1 MKTAMKKSTIILIA
15 VGAVLAI
22 LLIWGIA
29 SYNGLVSAE
38 EKASEKLSTIDVRLT
53 ERANKIPNLV
63 NSAKLYMNHENEIF
77 DKITEAR
84 KALSTASSIEDKL
97 TADQQLN
104 TAVNQLLA
112 VMESNPEIKADKAV
126 TALMDEVSGAENKIS
141 VARTDYNEAVK
152 EYNASVRRFPSNI
165 IAGMFGFEKMEMY
178 EATDSDRVTPV
189 VPVE

>member
-1 MKTAMKKSTIILIA
+1 MKKSTIIWIVVAA
-15 VGAVLAI
+15 VAVI
-22 LLIWGIA
+22 LLIWVIA

-38 EKASEKLSTIDVRLT
+38 ETANEKWSTIDVRLT
-53 ERANKIPNLV
+53 ERADKIPNLV

-84 KALSTASSIEDKL
+84 KALSSASSIEDKIA
-97 TADQQLN
+97 ADQQLN

-112 VMESNPEIKADKAV
+112 VMESNPEIRADATV

-141 VARTDYNEAVK
+141 VARKDYNEAVK
-152 EYNASVRRFPSNI
+152 EYNSSVRRFPSNI
-165 IAGMFGFEKMEMY
+165 IASLFGFEKMEMY
-178 EATDSDRVTPV
+178 EAAESDRETPV